1 MYLARPEF
9 LSTEVALGQG
19 SGRGGVVADDLVPP
33 EVSLLPK
40 AFPQVLQVKDIV
52 KFLKVA
58 G

>member
-9 LSTEVALGQG
+9 LFTEVALGKG

-40 AFPQVLQVKDIV
+40 AFPQVFQVKDNV
-52 KFLKVA
+52 KRMKLA